1 MRVTTVLR
9 ESPRGWAIVA
19 ALSVTETTSW
29 GVLYYGFPVFLKP
42 MEATFGWSRAAL
54 TGAFS
59 VALAMQGIAAVFVG
73 RWLDHHSPR
82 ALMTAGS
89 VAAVGLVLVWSRISS
104 LTGFYLLW
112 AATGV
117 VMATILYEPAFT
129 VVTKWFV
136 QRRRQALT
144 AVTLVAGLAS
154 FIFLPL
160 ENRLI
165 RDHGWRDALVYLALV
180 LGVVTIPLHGLVLR
194 PPPSPDHHTNP
205 PPGGATDA
213 TGASGGSGATA
224 ATAATGAVVV
234 TGAVPASHSTRDALR
249 TSMFWFLAAAMV
261 ASSFVASGLAVHQ
274 IAYLVE
280 RGYTSAFAAGLTGIL
295 GAMQLPGRVLFAPL
309 MRWLP
314 RRAVTTIVFAML
326 TLGLVVLALG
336 RGTASV
342 WAFVVIY
349 GMGRGMSTLL
359 RATLVGDLFG
369 ARNYG
374 SISGVLAFC
383 TTAATALGPVF
394 AGLLYDA
401 VGGYRAVIWV
411 LIAFAVVSV
420 GAASQV
426 ERVRSPS

>member
-1 MRVTTVLR
+1 MTSIVGVVR

-19 ALSVTETTSW
+19 ALSITETTSW

-59 VALAMQGIAAVFVG
+59 VALAMQGLAAVLVG
-73 RWLDHHSPR
+73 RWLDRHSPR
-82 ALMTAGS
+82 ALMTCGS
-89 VAAVGLVLVWSRISS
+89 IAAVALVVLWSRVHS
-104 LTGFYLLW
+104 LAAFYLLW
-112 AATGV
+112 AAIGV
-117 VMATILYEPAFT
+117 VMSTILYEPAFT

-136 QRRRQALT
+136 ERRRQALT

-165 RDHGWRDALVYLALV
+165 DAHGWRDALLWLALI
-180 LGVVTIPLHGLVLR
+180 LAVVTVPLHAGVLR
-194 PPPSPDHHTNP
+194 KAPPLEALHAAAG
-205 PPGGATDA
+205 PG
-213 TGASGGSGATA
+213 
-224 ATAATGAVVV
+224 
-234 TGAVPASHSTRDALR
+234 PAQPEHSTADALR

-274 IAYLVE
+274 VAYLVE
-280 RGYTSAFAAGLTGIL
+280 RGYSSAFAAGLTGVL
-295 GAMQLPGRVLFAPL
+295 GAMQLPGRLVFAPL
-309 MRWLP
+309 LRWLP
-314 RRAVTTIVFAML
+314 RRVVTTIVFAML
-326 TLGLVVLALG
+326 TAGLVILALG
-336 RGTASV
+336 GGTASV
-342 WAFVVIY
+342 WAFVVVY

-359 RATLVGDLFG
+359 RATLVGELFG
-369 ARNYG
+369 ARHYG

-394 AGLLYDA
+394 AGVLYDA
-401 VGGYRAVIWV
+401 VGGYRAVVWV
-411 LIAFAVVSV
+411 LVSFGVLSV

-426 ERVRSPS
+426 ERVRSAP